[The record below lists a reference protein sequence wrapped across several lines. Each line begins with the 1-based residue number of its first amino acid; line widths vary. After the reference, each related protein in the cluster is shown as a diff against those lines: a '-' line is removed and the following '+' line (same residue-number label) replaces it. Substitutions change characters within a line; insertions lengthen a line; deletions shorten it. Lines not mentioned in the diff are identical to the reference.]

1 MPVLSKQS
9 AAKTS
14 SQASNSIVRGHAST
28 HESAAQAPQRSL
40 GNQAM
45 QMMLRPGVVQARLT
59 VNTPGDKYE
68 QEADRVADQVMRMT
82 NAAAGDPPHI
92 QRACTSCNRE
102 LDSQTLQRTCAS
114 CSEELESGSIQR
126 VCAGCE
132 EELQRKDRGGAQDL
146 AADVESQLQ
155 ALQGGGEQ
163 LPPQVRE
170 FFEPRFGQDFSN
182 VRVHTS
188 DAAAESATS
197 VNALAYTIRN
207 HIVFAAGQ
215 YSPHITAGR
224 RLIAHELTHVVQQ
237 GTADA
242 EVASNATSSAA
253 QPAIAR
259 RSAGGPQSLQR
270 LGDPAQVPAGMTCPR
285 ATISPSSVVTNVLFN
300 IDSPT
305 LTPTAVGD
313 ISAFIASWN
322 AAGADDPVR
331 IDGFASTDGPEP
343 LNWTLSCDRAV
354 MVEGELIAPSSGA
367 AGISPSFIE
376 VFAQGETD
384 EFSSSLP
391 PNRRATISADLSAPA
406 LTPGPVCAAVPA
418 ATPATCSARHDAYC
432 EAAKCFPSNPWLP
445 CVCRASGDVC
455 DAVDAFSFSGNQG
468 TALAACAFVEGASS
482 GPIVSKA
489 RYFLSTNRCI
499 WGHWRAAFDAIHD
512 PSRPVPS
519 GLTAEWAT
527 AVTACRS
534 SGIASSACC
543 RAHVTAEQTAIDHC
557 GLYSSAT
564 FGPLPTD
571 VPGASRCSVIVLNAA
586 RLLGPPAPFE
596 ASDGDFGNVRDRIG
610 YGNRRCCP

>member
-1 MPVLSKQS
+1 MSSASMTKQTVSKNSQTAS
-9 AAKTS
+9 AA
-14 SQASNSIVRGHAST
+14 VRSHT
-28 HESAAQAPQRSL
+28 NVHESATAGLQRATS
-40 GNQAM
+40 NQAM
-45 QMMLRPGVVQARLT
+45 QRMLRTGAVQAKLT

-82 NAAAGDPPHI
+82 SAAAGDPPRI

-102 LDSQTLQRTCAS
+102 LESQTLQRM
-114 CSEELESGSIQR
+114 
-126 VCAGCE
+126 CAGCE
-132 EELQRKDRGGAQDL
+132 EEELQRKEHSGAQDF
-146 AADVESQLQ
+146 AADVESQVQ
-155 ALQGGGEQ
+155 ALQGGGKQ
-163 LPPQVRE
+163 LPPRVRE
-170 FFEPRFGQDFSN
+170 FFEPRFGQNFSN

-188 DAAAESATS
+188 GAAAESATS

-215 YSPHITAGR
+215 YSPHTTAGR
-224 RLIAHELTHVVQQ
+224 RLLAHELTHVVQQ

-242 EVASNATSSAA
+242 EVASNATSRAA

-259 RSAGGPQSLQR
+259 RSAGGPPSLQR
-270 LGDPAQVPAGMTCPR
+270 MGDPAQAPAGMTCPI
-285 ATISPSSVVTNVLFN
+285 ATTSPPSSVVTNVLFN
-300 IDSPT
+300 INSQT
-305 LTPTAVGD
+305 LTPTAVAD

-322 AAGADDPVR
+322 AAGADDLVR
-331 IDGFASTDGPEP
+331 VDGFASTDGPEP
-343 LNWTLSCDRAV
+343 INWTLSCDRAV
-354 MVEGELIAPSSGA
+354 MVEGELMAPSSGA
-367 AGISPSFIE
+367 AGIPPSFIE
-376 VFAQGETD
+376 MFAQGETN

-406 LTPGPVCAAVPA
+406 PAPGPVCAAVPT

-445 CVCRASGDVC
+445 CACRASGDVC

-468 TALAACAFVEGASS
+468 TALAACVFVEGAPP
-482 GPIVSKA
+482 GPIVGKA
-489 RYFLSTNRCI
+489 RYFLSTNRCL

-512 PSRPVPS
+512 PSRSVPS

-527 AVTACRS
+527 AVTTCRS

-543 RAHVTAEQTAIDHC
+543 QAHVTAEQKAIDHC
-557 GLYSSAT
+557 GPYSSAT

-571 VPGASRCSVIVLNAA
+571 VPGSSRCSVIVLSAA

-596 ASDGDFGNVRDRIG
+596 ASDGDFGNVKDRIG
-610 YGNRRCCP
+610 YGNRRCCL